1 MQKTVA
7 LSSTRLSQQFHQLDL
22 LSNNQ
27 ANASTPGFRARESGW
42 RGGEFQSWLNLS
54 LGEVENS
61 GSAWHVA
68 LPEGAYLQVMTP
80 AGARFTRRG
89 DLEVGLD
96 GQVTVA
102 GLPVCDESGSP
113 LRAAGADSLTSDGTF
128 MVGGTPQAKLGRF
141 SIAKLRESGDWL
153 APEEGQSV
161 APDSRPL
168 VSRCLEGSNVD
179 STREQTN
186 LVALLRR
193 SEVLG
198 QVLHVQDDVLDKTIR
213 EVGRGR

>member
-1 MQKTVA
+1 MQKSVA
-7 LSSTRLSQQFHQLDL
+7 LSATRLSQQFHQLDL

-54 LGEVENS
+54 LGEIENT
-61 GSAWHVA
+61 GSTWHVA
-68 LPEGAYLQVMTP
+68 LPEGSYLQVMTP
-80 AGARFTRRG
+80 GGARFTRRA

-96 GQVTVA
+96 GQVTV
-102 GLPVCDESGSP
+102 GGMPVCDESGAP
-113 LRAAGADSLTSDGTF
+113 LRAPGADSLNSDGTL
-128 MVGGTPQAKLGRF
+128 MAGASPQGKLGRF

-153 APEEGQSV
+153 TPEEGQAVTS
-161 APDSRPL
+161 DLRPL
-168 VSRCLEGSNVD
+168 VGRCLEGSNVD

-198 QVLHVQDDVLDKTIR
+198 QVLHVQDQVLDKTIR